1 MFDVLEIYQQSVMD
15 TCRRIPLQVARK
27 IARCDRPLHVK
38 ITLNNLEYIHDHWF
52 IQQTCPGESGR
63 SPPPYLICL
72 KIIY

>member
-15 TCRRIPLQVARK
+15 TCGRIPLQVARK

-52 IQQTCPGESGR
+52 IQQICLLSGIT
-63 SPPPYLICL
+63 PPPPI
-72 KIIY
+72 